1 MATTFRKTGLSFV
14 GDRPWGTHFCHFYET
29 KADLLDTLVPY
40 FKTGLENNEFCVW
53 VISEPLTE
61 EEVRYALR
69 LAVPDLAHSVVDRSL
84 EILLA
89 REWYLTE
96 GMFDFQ
102 RVLNGWNDKLD
113 HAMVRGYDGMRVS
126 GNTVWLEKKDW
137 KDFSAYEKELN
148 ESIIHQ
154 PMTALCTYALADSG
168 AAEILDVARTHQFVI
183 ARRGGD
189 WEMIEIP
196 ELKQAKAEIQRL
208 NTELEQR
215 VSERTSQLTA
225 VNEALRN
232 EMNERQHTEEERLK
246 LASLVENSTDFIGIA
261 ALEGQVLFVNPAGQK
276 MVGLDGDE
284 RVRATRILDYVVEE
298 ERARVQQHV
307 LPAVLRDGHWE
318 GEIRLRHFQTG
329 AAIPMLQHIFSIKE
343 QGSDRPVALATVSRD
358 MTERKRAEETLYR
371 TQTELAHV
379 TRVLTMG
386 ALTASIAHEVNQPL
400 AAVITNGNACLRW
413 LARETPD
420 LDEARAAVERM
431 IRDSNR
437 AHEVI
442 QRIRALVQK
451 TDPQKAWLDINTV
464 IHEVIAL
471 VQSEVH
477 QNRVWLRTALSAT
490 LPPVLGDRV
499 QVQQVLL
506 NLLLN
511 GMEAMRAVTDR
522 PRELLISS
530 QRHASDA
537 VLVAVQDSGSGLDPE
552 SLDRLFDA
560 FFTTR
565 PGGMGMGLAISH
577 SIITAHGGRLWA
589 SPNAGPGA
597 TLQFTL
603 PTGGERVS

>member
-1 MATTFRKTGLSFV
+1 
-14 GDRPWGTHFCHFYET
+14 
-29 KADLLDTLVPY
+29 
-40 FKTGLENNEFCVW
+40 
-53 VISEPLTE
+53 
-61 EEVRYALR
+61 
-69 LAVPDLAHSVVDRSL
+69 
-84 EILLA
+84 
-89 REWYLTE
+89 
-96 GMFDFQ
+96 
-102 RVLNGWNDKLD
+102 
-113 HAMVRGYDGMRVS
+113 
-126 GNTVWLEKKDW
+126 
-137 KDFSAYEKELN
+137 
-148 ESIIHQ
+148 
-154 PMTALCTYALADSG
+154 
-168 AAEILDVARTHQFVI
+168 
-183 ARRGGD
+183 
-189 WEMIEIP
+189 
-196 ELKQAKAEIQRL
+196 
-208 NTELEQR
+208 
-215 VSERTSQLTA
+215 
-225 VNEALRN
+225 
-232 EMNERQHTEEERLK
+232 
-246 LASLVENSTDFIGIA
+246 
-261 ALEGQVLFVNPAGQK
+261 
-276 MVGLDGDE
+276 
-284 RVRATRILDYVVEE
+284 
-298 ERARVQQHV
+298 
-307 LPAVLRDGHWE
+307 
-318 GEIRLRHFQTG
+318 
-329 AAIPMLQHIFSIKE
+329 MLQHIFSIKE

-477 QNRVWLRTALSAT
+477 QNRVWLRTALSAA

-511 GMEAMRAVTDR
+511 GIEAMRAVTDR